1 MKKDGI
7 ADMVSKLLRQ
17 AFDDVTRERIPD
29 DLRQLVDRLPRL
41 RDEVALDALVRVVA
55 QPS

>member
-1 MKKDGI
+1 MTKDGI

-29 DLRQLVDRLPRL
+29 DIRELVEKLK
-41 RDEVALDALVRVVA
+41 
-55 QPS
+55 